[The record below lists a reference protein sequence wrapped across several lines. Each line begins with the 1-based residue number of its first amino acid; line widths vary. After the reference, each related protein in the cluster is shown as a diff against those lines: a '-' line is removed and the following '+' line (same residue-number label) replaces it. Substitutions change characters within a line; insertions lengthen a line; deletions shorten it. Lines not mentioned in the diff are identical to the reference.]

1 MEGLAIA
8 LKELEGQG
16 SRIDDLDIKLGAA
29 FETYRSQ
36 VEATM
41 QDAAA
46 KVREIVEI
54 LNPALDTM
62 KSVVES
68 AEEYIPSSPRDNS
81 R

>member
-1 MEGLAIA
+1 MDGLAIA
-8 LKELEGQG
+8 LRELENQG
-16 SRIDDLDIKLGAA
+16 GRIDDLDVKLGAA
-29 FETYRSQ
+29 FENYRSH

-41 QDAAA
+41 QDAAG

-68 AEEYIPSSPRDNS
+68 AEEYIPSSDRKTS
-81 R
+81 E